1 MFKKIALAVITI
13 TSFSGCASIVTG
25 SNQSLSVESAT
36 QTGQNVVGATCK
48 LVNDKGSWFLNTPG
62 TVTVQRSYND
72 LNVACTK
79 DGHEPG
85 VAAVKSTTK
94 GMMAGNILFGGIIG
108 AGVDASTGAA
118 YDYPSIIRVMMG
130 GNAPSAGSK

>member
-1 MFKKIALAVITI
+1 MLKKIAVATIAVTA
-13 TSFSGCASIVTG
+13 FSGCASIVTG

-48 LVNDKGSWFLNTPG
+48 LVNDKGNWFLNTPG

-72 LNVACTK
+72 LNVSCTK
-79 DGHEPG
+79 EGHEPG
-85 VAAVKSTTK
+85 ITTVKSTTK

-118 YDYPSIIRVMMG
+118 YDYPSLIKVMMG
-130 GNAPSAGSK
+130 GVAADQNSK